1 MLSGMEDHKDDVS
14 NMHKAADEVIDL
26 IGNETPMANNIK
38 SQVADIHDCW
48 NNTVR
53 QVIEAISKVS
63 TSCYYFID
71 AQYFPTFCSIP
82 DLHRAKSLHLN

>member
-26 IGNETPMANNIK
+26 IGSEIPMANNIK

-48 NNTVR
+48 NSTVR
-53 QVIEAISKVS
+53 QVIEAISKVNMS
-63 TSCYYFID
+63 FVYF
-71 AQYFPTFCSIP
+71 QKQP
-82 DLHRAKSLHLN
+82 RSLVN

>member
-26 IGNETPMANNIK
+26 IGNEIPMANNIK

-48 NNTVR
+48 NSTVR
-53 QVIEAISKVS
+53 QVIEAISKVN
-63 TSCYYFID
+63 TSCVYSLMHNF
-71 AQYFPTFCSIP
+71 FRNKP
-82 DLHRAKSLHLN
+82 DL